1 MASSLHHSRV
11 GKRAEI
17 ARVECL
23 IVPSSSWPTSLVDQ
37 IASVLAIALVK
48 DLKEH
53 PIGELPTGVLP
64 S

>member
-1 MASSLHHSRV
+1 MASVLHHSRV

-17 ARVECL
+17 VRVDCTF
-23 IVPSSSWPTSLVDQ
+23 VPSASWPTSLVDQ
-37 IASVLAIALVK
+37 IAGVLATALVK

-53 PIGELPTGVLP
+53 PIGELPTGELP